1 MGAGSRPEGLSRALP
16 ALVAGGLA
24 LALYVATLA
33 PGLTWAHD
41 GADGGDFLAAA
52 LTGGVPHPTGYPA
65 YQLLLQAAIRL
76 LPVEPARAGNWLSA
90 ICAALAA
97 GLLADL
103 ARRSLPP
110 APWRGVVALAA
121 GLAWATSP
129 ALWSQAVITEVY
141 ALNALAVVLV
151 LWLLWQWGH
160 LLPAD
165 AGWRWLAAAALVL
178 GLGLGNHLS
187 LALALPGLAV
197 WLWMGQAR
205 LSRLSRAGA
214 AGLAA
219 LLLLGLAVYA
229 RVPLAAA
236 AEPPVNW
243 GGAHTPAGFWWLV
256 SGGPY
261 RGLVGGMGGSE
272 LLTRLSSLVG
282 AALDQLGG
290 GPWGAALAVVGLWQL
305 DRRHHAWWRT
315 TGLLALLFALYG
327 LLYRTDTAFVYLIP
341 AWGMAAL
348 WLGEG
353 IDRLARLLTDRRAAW
368 VLVIGLTAALP
379 LSAIVRFYPLNDAR
393 RDARA
398 ETFTAQ
404 ALAQAEEGAV
414 ILTATDRPTFALWYA
429 VYGLGR
435 RSDIVPLNVN
445 LYGYDWY
452 RATLAHHYPALFTG
466 LAEDASL
473 EAVVRAAAARRP
485 VYAAEPLPVALPGLA
500 LHNGEPLARLRPV
513 R

>member
-1 MGAGSRPEGLSRALP
+1 MGPGDRPEGLSRVLP
-16 ALVAGGLA
+16 GLMAGGLA
-24 LALYVATLA
+24 LALYAATLA

-52 LTGGVPHPTGYPA
+52 LTGGVPHPTGYPT
-65 YQLLLQAAIRL
+65 YQLLLQAAIGL

-90 ICAALAA
+90 VCAALAA

-103 ARRSLPP
+103 ARRTLPP
-110 APWRGVVALAA
+110 ALWRGVVALAA
-121 GLAWATSP
+121 GLTWAASP

-141 ALNALAVVLV
+141 ALNALAVMLT
-151 LWLLWQWGH
+151 LWLLWQWSH
-160 LLPAD
+160 LPPAD
-165 AGWRWLAAAALVL
+165 AGWRWLVAAALTL

-187 LALALPGLAV
+187 LALTLPALAA
-197 WLWMGQAR
+197 WLWMERAR

-214 AGLAA
+214 AGLVV
-219 LLLLGLAVYA
+219 LFLLGLAAYV
-229 RVPLAAA
+229 RIPLAAA

-243 GGAHTPAGFWWLV
+243 GAAHTPAGFWWLI

-261 RGLVGGMGGSE
+261 RGLLGGMGGGE
-272 LLTRLSSLVG
+272 LLARLSSLVG

-327 LLYRTDTAFVYLIP
+327 LFYRTDTAFLYLIP

-348 WLGEG
+348 WLAEG

-368 VLVIGLTAALP
+368 VLVIGLTVALP
-379 LSAIVRFYPLNDAR
+379 LSAIVRFYPLNDAS
-393 RDARA
+393 RDGRA
-398 ETFTAQ
+398 ETFIAQ
-404 ALAQAEEGAV
+404 ALVQAEDGAV

-429 VYGLGR
+429 IYGLGR

-445 LYGYDWY
+445 LYGYGWY
-452 RATLAHHYPALFTG
+452 RATLARHHPALFMG
-466 LAEDASL
+466 LAVDAPL
-473 EAVVRAAAARRP
+473 EAVVQAAAARLP

-500 LHNGEPLARLRPV
+500 LQPGEPLTRLRPV
-513 R
+513 Q

>member
-1 MGAGSRPEGLSRALP
+1 MGPGDRPEGLSRVLP
-16 ALVAGGLA
+16 GLVAGGLA
-24 LALYVATLA
+24 LALYAVTLA

-52 LTGGVPHPTGYPA
+52 LTRGVPHPTGYPT

-103 ARRSLPP
+103 ARRTLPP

-129 ALWSQAVITEVY
+129 VFWSQAVITEVY
-141 ALNALAVVLV
+141 ALNALAVILV
-151 LWLLWQWGH
+151 LWLLRQWSH
-160 LLPAD
+160 LPPAN
-165 AGWRWLAAAALVL
+165 AGWRRLAAAALVL
-178 GLGLGNHLS
+178 GLGLGNHLT
-187 LALALPGLAV
+187 LALALPGLAA
-197 WLWMGQAR
+197 WLWIGRARLAR
-205 LSRLSRAGA
+205 LSWAGA

-229 RVPLAAA
+229 RVPPAAA
-236 AEPPVNW
+236 AGPPVNW
-243 GGAHTPAGFWWLV
+243 GAAHTAAGFWWLV

-261 RGLVGGMGGSE
+261 QGLLGGMGGD
-272 LLTRLSSLVG
+272 LLARLSSLVG
-282 AALDQLGG
+282 AALEQLGG
-290 GPWGAALAVVGLWQL
+290 GPWGAGLAVVGLWQL
-305 DRRHHAWWRT
+305 DRRQHAWWRT

-327 LLYRTDTAFVYLIP
+327 LFYRTDTAFVYVIP

-348 WLGEG
+348 WLAEG

-368 VLVIGLTAALP
+368 VLVTGLTVVLP
-379 LSAIVRFYPLNDAR
+379 LAAVIRFYPLNDAG
-393 RDARA
+393 RDDRA
-398 ETFTAQ
+398 ETFIVQ

-445 LYGYDWY
+445 LYGDGWY
-452 RATLAHHYPALFTG
+452 RATLARHHPALFTG
-466 LAEDASL
+466 LAEDAPL
-473 EAVVRAAAARRP
+473 EAVVQAAAARLP
-485 VYAAEPLPVALPGLA
+485 VYTAEPLPVALPGLA
-500 LHNGEPLARLRPV
+500 LQPGEPLTRLRPA